1 MKYQDIHLA
10 DKSLW
15 QQYQQYMQAGQTAQ
29 ALALL
34 ENAQLA
40 DKGMT
45 ADVFNGLT
53 TEMVRLENQ
62 GKDSTWSKSVIPMAK
77 RAPAGMQSGDMY
89 FKQLGGAI
97 NPLCVFT
104 DEYGVTFSL
113 NLINAAYPLTKNQL
127 FETSYDMVTWEP
139 YTLGASI
146 TLTPQGNSRI
156 YFRGNNT
163 TVNESSRCGVR
174 FVDDGSGMFVSGNI
188 MSLLNYSD
196 VVPAHCFEGLFMG
209 TVLLSYPELPAVVVG
224 DYGYSAMFADCNGL
238 DTITEPVEL
247 PATTLG
253 VYAYGS
259 MFEGSTLV
267 TAPVLPAKTIGE
279 HSYGGMFSQCLQLKS
294 APNIA
299 ATNFGYAACEA
310 MFAGDVELQSIKM
323 AYTGNFVT
331 DNQAFSNWVSGVSLS
346 GTFYYNGS
354 DTTRGASAIPTGW
367 TIQKF

>member
-10 DKSLW
+10 DKPLW

-77 RAPAGMQSGDMY
+77 RAPVGMQSGDMY
-89 FKQLGGAI
+89 FKQLGGAL
-97 NPLCVFT
+97 NPLCFFT

-113 NLINAAYPLTKNQL
+113 NLINAAYPLTKNQS
-127 FETSYDMVTWEP
+127 FETSYDMVTWKP
-139 YTLGASI
+139 YTLGTSI
-146 TLTPQGNSRI
+146 ALTPQGNSRI

-163 TVNESSRCGVR
+163 TVNESRRCGVR

-188 MSLLNYSD
+188 MSLINYSD
-196 VVPAHCFEGLFMG
+196 VVPAHCFEGLFEG
-209 TVLLSYPELPAVVVG
+209 TVLLSYPELPAGVVG
-224 DYGYSAMFADCNGL
+224 DYGYSAMFAGCNSL
-238 DTITEPVEL
+238 DIITEPVEL
-247 PATTLG
+247 PAMTLG

-259 MFEGSTLV
+259 MFENSTIM

-294 APNIA
+294 VPNIA

-310 MFAGDVELQSIKM
+310 MFSGDVELQSIKM

-331 DNQAFSNWVSGVSLS
+331 DKAAFSNWVSGVSSS

-354 DTTRGASAIPTGW
+354 DTTRGPSAIPTGW

>member
-15 QQYQQYMQAGQTAQ
+15 QQYQQYMQAGQTVQ

-45 ADVFNGLT
+45 ADVFNSLT

-62 GKDSTWSKSVIPMAK
+62 GKDSTWSKSVIPMGK

-89 FKQLGGAI
+89 FKRLGGAI
-97 NPLCVFT
+97 NPLCFFT
-104 DEYGVTFSL
+104 GERGVTFSL
-113 NLINAAYPLTKNQL
+113 NLINAAYPLTKNQS

-139 YTLGASI
+139 YTLGTSI

-156 YFRGNNT
+156 YFRGDNT
-163 TVNESSRCGVR
+163 TVNESERCGVQ
-174 FVDDGSGMFVSGNI
+174 FVDNGSGIFVSGNI

-196 VVPAHCFEGLFMG
+196 VVPAHCFEGLFNR
-209 TVLLSYPELPAVVVG
+209 TSLLSYPELPAVVVG
-224 DYGYSAMFADCNGL
+224 DYGYSEMFVECSNL
-238 DTITEPVEL
+238 DLITEPVEL

-253 VYAYGS
+253 RYAYGY
-259 MFEGSTLV
+259 MFAKSALV
-267 TAPVLPAKTIGE
+267 TAPVLPAQTIGE
-279 HSYGGMFSQCLQLKS
+279 HSYSGMFSECLLLKS
-294 APNIA
+294 VPNIA

-310 MFAGDVELQSIKM
+310 MFSGDVELESIKM
-323 AYTGNFVT
+323 AYTGNFAT
-331 DNQAFSNWVSGVSLS
+331 DNDAFLDWVSGVSS
-346 GTFYYNGS
+346 AGTFYYNGS
-354 DTTRGASAIPTGW
+354 DTTRGTSAIPTGW